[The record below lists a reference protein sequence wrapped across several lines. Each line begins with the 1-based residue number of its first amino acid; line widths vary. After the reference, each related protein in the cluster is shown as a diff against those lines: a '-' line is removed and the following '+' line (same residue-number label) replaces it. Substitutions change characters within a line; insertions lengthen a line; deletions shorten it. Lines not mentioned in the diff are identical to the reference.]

1 MEKVVFVGAAR
12 TPIGKLGGALA
23 TLTAAQL
30 GTIAIQ
36 AALERA
42 AVAPE
47 EVNEVYLGCAIQAG
61 QGKTS
66 PARPALPP
74 GCRLPFRPPPLT

>member
-61 QGKTS
+61 QGQNV
-66 PARPALPP
+66 ARQASISA

>member
-61 QGKTS
+61 QGAK
-66 PARPALPP
+66 RRPP
-74 GCRLPFRPPPLT
+74 GQHCRRVAGYRSGHHR